1 MICRVLFQIFL
12 NISFTV
18 PKGGIVGF
26 IGENGAG
33 KSTTIKLLLNIIKK
47 DAGVIEILDKNY
59 LDVDIRN
66 DIGVVFDDCVIHNAL
81 YAKDINRI
89 FDRIYQN
96 WDKDLFD
103 SLLTKFRLP
112 KNMPIGSFSRGM
124 KTKFSVICALSH
136 HPKVLI
142 LDEVTSGLDPAM
154 RADLLD
160 LFLDF
165 IQDEDHSIFFSTH
178 IISDI
183 EKVADYV
190 LLIHNGAIIF
200 QESKE
205 DLLCKYGIARCYT
218 SQFSEL
224 DAADYIAFEKTPHS
238 VNCLIKNKENFRER
252 HPEIIIDD
260 ASIEEIMLFYIK
272 GEADERINN

>member
-1 MICRVLFQIFL
+1 MPEF
-12 NISFTV
+12 
-18 PKGGIVGF
+18 
-26 IGENGAG
+26 
-33 KSTTIKLLLNIIKK
+33 
-47 DAGVIEILDKNY
+47 
-59 LDVDIRN
+59 DIRN

-89 FDRIYQN
+89 FSRIYRN
-96 WDKDLFD
+96 WDKDFFY
-103 SLLTKFRLP
+103 SLLIKFRLP
-112 KNMPIGSFSRGM
+112 KDLPIGFFSRGM
-124 KTKFSVICALSH
+124 KTKFSVICALSYR
-136 HPKVLI
+136 PKVLI

-154 RADLLD
+154 RAELLD
-160 LFLDF
+160 LFLNF

-183 EKVADYV
+183 EKVADYI
-190 LLIHNGAIIF
+190 LLIHDGAIIF

-205 DLLCKYGIARCYT
+205 ELLSKYGIARCYT

-224 DAADYIAFEKTPHS
+224 DATDVIAFEKNTHS

-252 HPEIIIDD
+252 HPEIIVDD

-272 GEADERINN
+272 GEADERINNKRLLYAMESR